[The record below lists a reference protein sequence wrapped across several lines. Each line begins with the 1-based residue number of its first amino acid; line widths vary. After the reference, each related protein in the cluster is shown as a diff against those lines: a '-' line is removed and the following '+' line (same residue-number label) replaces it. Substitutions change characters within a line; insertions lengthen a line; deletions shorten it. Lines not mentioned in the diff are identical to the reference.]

1 MKRREKAKYYSLL
14 LFLLVC
20 GVLIFSITLQAVR
33 DGEFGY
39 LVDFPIIV
47 LLIFLSTVST
57 LVGLVLY
64 PILK

>member
-1 MKRREKAKYYSLL
+1 MRKQDKAKHYSLL
-14 LFLLVC
+14 FFLLVC
-20 GVLIFSITLQAVR
+20 GVLIFSLTLQAIR
-33 DGEFGY
+33 GGEFGY

-47 LLIFLSTVST
+47 LLILLSTVCT